1 MMLRALWYRDRE
13 EFERARSPGSFRL
26 EQRKRQDL
34 YEMIYFCPC
43 GCGTENRL
51 LVGDGHKPDGARP
64 SWRWNGLRSE
74 PTLHPSV
81 HMVGHWHGWLRGGY
95 WETCT

>member
-1 MMLRALWYRDRE
+1 MTLRALWYRDRA
-13 EFERARSPGSFRL
+13 EFDRARTPGSFRL
-26 EQRKRQDL
+26 EERKRQNL
-34 YEMIYFCPC
+34 FEFIYFCPC
-43 GCGTENRL
+43 GCGTEGRL

-81 HMVGHWHGWLRGGY
+81 HMVDHWHGWLRSGY
-95 WETCT
+95 WETT